1 MIQVNPFISKVIGV
15 AVVLIV
21 IVSVAVPTISY
32 FTTPNPGE
40 SGENVEVTDAS
51 LSLFE
56 LKPNS
61 TVEIT
66 GGDNPTMTING
77 TVYDAPDPNN
87 PFAVVCESLTASVD
101 VRYNTPYIFYQNSA
115 SNPGSNGR
123 IVIEYDGTKLDY
135 GFKTADK
142 TVFANHVYILINKTD
157 VAPDWATGTTFVQI
171 SADTD
176 ESKTVSA
183 FVNHDSEIVAF
194 RDNYYSNG
202 ACFFGS
208 YDDMAENTWM
218 FGSHQTLEFTYEPVG
233 DAFHITGYV
242 VDPSDTATIFVPLE
256 YYTELPDDGM
266 VSGPAA
272 GLINLVPLLLVVG
285 LIIAAVAAFI
295 TLKSRGGGA

>member
-15 AVVLIV
+15 VVILIV
-21 IVSVAVPTISY
+21 IVSVVVPTISY

-40 SGENVEVTDAS
+40 SGENVEVADAS

-61 TVEIT
+61 TVVIA
-66 GGDNPTMTING
+66 GGDNPTMTVNG

-87 PFAVVCESLTASVD
+87 PFAVVCESLTATFRTTD
-101 VRYNTPYIFYQNSA
+101 TPCVYHQNGAATS
-115 SNPGSNGR
+115 STR
-123 IVIEYDGTKLDY
+123 QIEIEYDGTKLDY
-135 GFKTADK
+135 SVGTPDKK

-157 VAPDWATGTTFVQI
+157 VAPDWATGTAYVQI
-171 SADTD
+171 SADTN

-183 FVNHDSEIVAF
+183 YVNHDSEIVAF
-194 RDNYYSNG
+194 RHEYYYNG

-208 YDDMAENTWM
+208 YDEMRENTWK
-218 FGSHQTLEFTYEPVG
+218 FGSHQTLELTYEPVG

-272 GLINLVPLLLVVG
+272 DLIILVPLLLVVG

>member
-15 AVVLIV
+15 VVVLIV
-21 IVSVAVPTISY
+21 IVSVAVPAISY

-40 SGENVEVTDAS
+40 SGENVEVADAS

-61 TVEIT
+61 TVEIA
-66 GGDNPTMTING
+66 GGDSPTMTING
-77 TVYDAPDPNN
+77 TVYDRPDPNN
-87 PFAVVCESLTASVD
+87 PFAVVCESLTATVSTTG
-101 VRYNTPYIFYQNSA
+101 TPYVYHQNGA
-115 SNPGSNGR
+115 SNSGNDGR
-123 IVIEYDGTKLDY
+123 LEIEYDGTKLDY
-135 GFKTADK
+135 GFGIVK
-142 TVFANHVYILINKTD
+142 TVFANHVYILIDKTD
-157 VAPDWATGTTFVQI
+157 VAPDWAIGTAYVQI

-183 FVNHDSEIVAF
+183 YVNHDSEIVAF

-208 YDDMAENTWM
+208 YDEMRENTWQM
-218 FGSHQTLEFTYEPVG
+218 GSHQTLELTYEPVG

-272 GLINLVPLLLVVG
+272 DLIKLVPLLLVVG

-295 TLKSRGGGA
+295 TLKSREGGA

>member
-15 AVVLIV
+15 VVVLIV
-21 IVSVAVPTISY
+21 IVSVAVPTVSY

-40 SGENVEVTDAS
+40 SGENVEVADAS

-66 GGDNPTMTING
+66 SGDSPTMTVNG

-87 PFAVVCESLTASVD
+87 PFAMVCESLTASVN
-101 VRYNTPYIFYQNSA
+101 VETGTPYIYYQNSA
-115 SNPGSNGR
+115 VGSTTEQ
-123 IVIEYDGTKLDY
+123 IEIEYDGTKLDY
-135 GFKTADK
+135 SIATPDKK

-157 VAPDWATGTTFVQI
+157 VAPDWATGTAYVQI
-171 SADTD
+171 SADTN
-176 ESKTVSA
+176 ESKSVSA
-183 FVNHDSEIVAF
+183 YVNHDSEIVAF
-194 RDNYYSNG
+194 RDDYYFNG

-208 YDDMAENTWM
+208 YDEMRENTWK
-218 FGSHQTLEFTYEPVG
+218 FGSHQTLELTYEPVG

-272 GLINLVPLLLVVG
+272 DLIKLIPLLLVVG
-285 LIIAAVAAFI
+285 LIIAAVAAFV
-295 TLKSRGGGA
+295 TLKSRDGGA

>member
-1 MIQVNPFISKVIGV
+1 MIQVNPFIGKVIGV
-15 AVVLIV
+15 VVVLIV
-21 IVSVAVPTISY
+21 IVSVAVPTVSY

-40 SGENVEVTDAS
+40 SGENVEVADAS

-61 TVEIT
+61 TVEII

-87 PFAVVCESLTASVD
+87 PFAVVCESLTATVS
-101 VRYNTPYIFYQNSA
+101 NGTPYIFYQNLI
-115 SNPGSNGR
+115 SNSGPNGR
-123 IVIEYDGTKLDY
+123 IEIEYDGTKLDY
-135 GFKTADK
+135 GLNTVNK

-157 VAPDWATGTTFVQI
+157 VAPNWAIGTTYVQI
-171 SADTD
+171 SVYTD

-183 FVNHDSEIVAF
+183 YVNHDSEIVAF
-194 RDNYYSNG
+194 RDNYKSNG

-208 YDDMAENTWM
+208 YDEMTENTWQ
-218 FGSHQTLEFTYEPVG
+218 FGSHQTLELTYEPVG
-233 DAFHITGYV
+233 DAFHITGYT

-272 GLINLVPLLLVVG
+272 DLINLVPLLIVVG

>member
-15 AVVLIV
+15 VVILIV
-21 IVSVAVPTISY
+21 IVSVVVPTISY

-40 SGENVEVTDAS
+40 SGENVEVADAS

-61 TVEIT
+61 TVYIT
-66 GGDNPTMTING
+66 GGDNPTMTVNG
-77 TVYDAPDPNN
+77 TVYDAQDLNN
-87 PFAVVCESLTASVD
+87 PFAVVCESLTATVS
-101 VRYNTPYIFYQNSA
+101 NTGTPYTFYQNVA
-115 SNPGSNGR
+115 SNPGNGGR

-135 GFKTADK
+135 GFKTADR
-142 TVFANHVYILINKTD
+142 TVFANHVYILIDKTD
-157 VAPDWATGTTFVQI
+157 VAPDWAIGTAYVQI

-183 FVNHDSEIVAF
+183 YVNHDSEIIAF
-194 RDNYYSNG
+194 RDNYYYNG

-208 YDDMAENTWM
+208 YDEMRENTWQ
-218 FGSHQTLEFTYEPVG
+218 FGSHQTLELTYEPVG

-272 GLINLVPLLLVVG
+272 DLIILVPLLLVVG